1 MPAPALRPMPLVA
14 RRWATTQSMT
24 PQENIAL
31 LNAQRLHR
39 PNSPHFTIYQ
49 PQVSVRLRGRC
60 SYAVRARGC
69 HRKGSTSLGGESPK
83 GASRT
88 AVREETDDD
97 ISGSGDQEEA
107 EICALSGRGGPS
119 RVARPVV
126 PAHMPTDPLRSCN
139 RLISSAVLTPDHMAP
154 VHREP
159 SHRRRS
165 LRHALRRIAGVPP
178 PPRLPRHRLRAPH
191 RLCRVH
197 AYLGQGL
204 GQVHLC
210 RAVHFPLVQRH
221 QAFGLGHRI
230 RCVCP
235 HGRPGRRS

>member
-69 HRKGSTSLGGESPK
+69 HRKGALHWEESHLKKPQ
-83 GASRT
+83 GSCARRD
-88 AVREETDDD
+88 REKE
-97 ISGSGDQEEA
+97 ISAFGDREGA
-107 EICALSGRGGPS
+107 EIYALDGRGGSS

-221 QAFGLGHRI
+221 QASGLGHRI

-235 HGRPGRRS
+235 HSRPGRWS